1 MDDIFEVIKV
11 QKRSSK
17 RMGTE
22 PIVPLL
28 FRLSIP
34 SIIAMAIQ
42 ALYNVVDSI
51 YVGRLGTD
59 PLSAL
64 SLSFPLQMIII
75 AIAVGTGVG
84 TSSLISRL
92 LGQGKRKQA
101 SNAAEHVILIS
112 LFYSVVMALI
122 GYFLSDR
129 LFVIFTNDP
138 NLINLG
144 TQYISIILMGSV
156 ALFFPMISNNILRGE
171 GNTFVPM
178 LVMIIGAVINII
190 LDPFL
195 IYGLWIFPRLGI
207 QGAAIATVTARLL
220 SGIFLI
226 IMLFSD
232 KNELKMNLKT
242 FKFDF
247 NVIFEIYRVG
257 FPAMIMQF
265 LASFMLAGMNR
276 ILGTF
281 NSTAIAAAGIYFRLQ
296 SFVFMPVFGLNQG
309 YMPIV
314 GYNYGHNN
322 PKRMMKTIKLAGL
335 IAFVFTTAGFILFQS
350 IPQLL
355 ISLFNSDPE
364 LIEIGTT
371 ALKRISIAFPII
383 GPAIIVSTT
392 FQAMGKGLPSL
403 FFSFLRQIIIL
414 LPLMYLLG
422 QWYGLSE
429 LWYAFPISE
438 VISIIPAA
446 IWLKI
451 TLNSVTTKMEQR
463 KNMPEFSK
471 DTG

>member
-1 MDDIFEVIKV
+1 M

-17 RMGTE
+17 RMGTD

-92 LGQGKRKQA
+92 LGQGKREQA

-112 LFYSVVMALI
+112 LFYSILMALV

-129 LFVIFTNDP
+129 LFVIFTEDA
-138 NLINLG
+138 NLIRLG
-144 TQYISIILMGSV
+144 TEYISIILMGSI

-171 GNTFVPM
+171 GNTFIPM
-178 LVMIIGAVINII
+178 VVMVIGAVINII

-207 QGAAIATVTARLL
+207 QGAAIATVSARLL
-220 SGIFLI
+220 SGIFLVF
-226 IMLFSD
+226 MLFSD
-232 KNELKMNLKT
+232 KNELKMDLKT

-247 NVIFEIYRVG
+247 NVIIEIYRVG

-265 LASFMLAGMNR
+265 LASFMLAGMNK
-276 ILGTF
+276 ILGSFT
-281 NSTAIAAAGIYFRLQ
+281 STAIAAAGIYFRLQ

-314 GYNYGHNN
+314 GYNFGHNK
-322 PKRMMKTIKLAGL
+322 PQRMMKTIKLAGL
-335 IAFVFTTAGFILFQS
+335 IAFVFTTSGFILFQT
-350 IPQLL
+350 IPTQL
-355 ISLFNSDPE
+355 ITLFNKDPE
-364 LIEIGTT
+364 LIRIGTT
-371 ALKRISIAFPII
+371 ALKKISIAFPII
-383 GPAIIVSTT
+383 GPAIIISTT

-403 FFSFLRQIIIL
+403 LFSFLRQIVVL

-422 QWYGLSE
+422 QWYGLND

-451 TLNSVTTKMEQR
+451 TLNRVTTEMERRNQ
-463 KNMPEFSK
+463 MPGHSI
-471 DTG
+471 DTGS

>member
-1 MDDIFEVIKV
+1 
-11 QKRSSK
+11 
-17 RMGTE
+17 MGTE

-92 LGQGKRKQA
+92 LGKGERKQA
-101 SNAAEHVILIS
+101 ANAAEHVILIS
-112 LFYSVVMALI
+112 LFYSILMGLV
-122 GYFLSDR
+122 GYFFADR
-129 LFVIFTNDP
+129 LFVIFTDDS
-138 NLINLG
+138 NLISLG
-144 TQYISIILMGSV
+144 TQYISIILMGSI

-171 GNTFVPM
+171 GNTFIPM
-178 LVMIIGAVINII
+178 VVMVIGAVINII

-195 IYGLWIFPRLGI
+195 IYGLWIFPQLGI
-207 QGAAIATVTARLL
+207 RGAAIATVTARLV
-220 SGIFLI
+220 SGIILVF
-226 IMLFSD
+226 MLFSD
-232 KNELKMNLKT
+232 KNELKLNLKS

-247 NVIFEIYRVG
+247 NVIVEIYRVG

-265 LASFMLAGMNR
+265 LASFMLAGMNK
-276 ILGTF
+276 ILASFTT
-281 NSTAIAAAGIYFRLQ
+281 TAIAAAGIYFRLQ
-296 SFVFMPVFGLNQG
+296 SFIFMPVFGLNQG

-322 PKRMMKTIKLAGL
+322 PKRMLKTIKLAML
-335 IAFVFTTAGFILFQS
+335 IGFLFTTIGFIIFQT
-350 IPQLL
+350 IPEQL
-355 ISLFNSDPE
+355 ITLFNKDPE
-364 LIEIGTT
+364 LIRIGTT
-371 ALKRISIAFPII
+371 ALKKISIAFPII

-414 LPLMYLLG
+414 LPSMYLLG
-422 QWYGLSE
+422 QWYGLSN

-438 VISIIPAA
+438 IISMIPAA

-451 TLNSVTTKMEQR
+451 TLDKVLTEMNTKSGLTDY
-463 KNMPEFSK
+463 SK
-471 DTG
+471 DTV

>member
-1 MDDIFEVIKV
+1 M

-17 RMGTE
+17 LMGTQ

-92 LGQGKRKQA
+92 LGKGEKKLA
-101 SNAAEHVILIS
+101 SNAAEHVIFIS
-112 LFYSVVMALI
+112 IIYSIIMAFI
-122 GYFLSDR
+122 GYFFADR
-129 LFVIFTNDP
+129 LFVIFTDDP
-138 NLINLG
+138 HLITLG
-144 TQYISIILMGSV
+144 TQYISIILMGSI

-171 GNTFVPM
+171 GNTFIPM
-178 LVMIIGAVINII
+178 IVMIIGAVINII

-195 IYGLWIFPRLGI
+195 IYGLWIFPKLGI
-207 QGAAIATVTARLL
+207 QGAAVATVTARLI
-220 SGIFLI
+220 SGIFLAF
-226 IMLFSD
+226 MLFSN
-232 KNELKMNLKT
+232 KNELKLNLKS
-242 FKFDF
+242 FVFDF
-247 NVIFEIYRVG
+247 KVIIEVYRVG

-265 LASFMLAGMNR
+265 LASFMLAGMNL
-276 ILGTF
+276 ILASFT
-281 NSTAIAAAGIYFRLQ
+281 STAIAAAGIYFRLQ
-296 SFVFMPVFGLNQG
+296 SFIFMPVFGLNQG

-322 PKRMMKTIKLAGL
+322 PQRMLKTIKLAVL
-335 IAFVFTTAGFILFQS
+335 IGFSFTMVGFILFQT
-350 IPQLL
+350 IPTQI
-355 ISLFNSDPE
+355 ISLFNNDPE
-364 LIEIGTT
+364 LIRIGTS
-371 ALKRISIAFPII
+371 ALKKISIAFPII

-392 FQAMGKGLPSL
+392 FQAMGKGMPSL

-422 QWYGLSE
+422 QWYGLDT

-438 VISIIPAA
+438 VVSIIPAA

-451 TLNSVTTKMEQR
+451 TLNRVVSEMENRAQLPEYS
-463 KNMPEFSK
+463 KNK
-471 DTG
+471 

>member
-1 MDDIFEVIKV
+1 VVSV

-17 RMGTE
+17 RMGTD

-92 LGQGKRKQA
+92 LGQGKREQA

-112 LFYSVVMALI
+112 LFYSILMALV

-129 LFVIFTNDP
+129 LFVIFTEDA
-138 NLINLG
+138 NLIRLG
-144 TQYISIILMGSV
+144 TEYISIILMGSI

-171 GNTFVPM
+171 GNTFIPM
-178 LVMIIGAVINII
+178 VVMVIGAVINII

-207 QGAAIATVTARLL
+207 QGAAIATVSARLL
-220 SGIFLI
+220 SGIFLVF
-226 IMLFSD
+226 MLFSD
-232 KNELKMNLKT
+232 KNELKMDLKT

-247 NVIFEIYRVG
+247 NVIIEIYRVG

-265 LASFMLAGMNR
+265 LASFMLAGMNK
-276 ILGTF
+276 ILGSFT
-281 NSTAIAAAGIYFRLQ
+281 STAIAAAGIYFRLQ

-314 GYNYGHNN
+314 GYNFGHNK
-322 PKRMMKTIKLAGL
+322 PQRMMKTIKLAGL
-335 IAFVFTTAGFILFQS
+335 IAFVFTTSGFILFQT
-350 IPQLL
+350 IPTQL
-355 ISLFNSDPE
+355 ITLFNKDPE
-364 LIEIGTT
+364 LIRIGTT
-371 ALKRISIAFPII
+371 ALKKISIAFPII
-383 GPAIIVSTT
+383 GPAIIISTT

-403 FFSFLRQIIIL
+403 LFSFLRQIVVL

-422 QWYGLSE
+422 QWYGLND

-451 TLNSVTTKMEQR
+451 TLNRVTTEMERRNQ
-463 KNMPEFSK
+463 MPGHSI
-471 DTG
+471 DTGS

>member
-1 MDDIFEVIKV
+1 
-11 QKRSSK
+11 
-17 RMGTE
+17 MGTE

-92 LGQGKRKQA
+92 LGKGERKQA
-101 SNAAEHVILIS
+101 ANAAEHVILIS
-112 LFYSVVMALI
+112 LFYSILMGLV
-122 GYFLSDR
+122 GYFFADR
-129 LFVIFTNDP
+129 LFVIFTDDP
-138 NLINLG
+138 NLISLG
-144 TQYISIILMGSV
+144 TQYISIILMGSI

-171 GNTFVPM
+171 GNTFIPM
-178 LVMIIGAVINII
+178 VVMVIGAVINII

-195 IYGLWIFPRLGI
+195 IYGLWIFPQLGI
-207 QGAAIATVTARLL
+207 RGAAIATVTARLV
-220 SGIFLI
+220 SGIILVF
-226 IMLFSD
+226 MLFSD
-232 KNELKMNLKT
+232 KNELKLNLKS

-247 NVIFEIYRVG
+247 NVIVEIYRVG

-265 LASFMLAGMNR
+265 LASFMLAGMNK
-276 ILGTF
+276 ILASFTT
-281 NSTAIAAAGIYFRLQ
+281 TAIAAAGIYFRLQ
-296 SFVFMPVFGLNQG
+296 SFIFMPVFGLNQG

-322 PKRMMKTIKLAGL
+322 PKRMLKTIKLAML
-335 IAFVFTTAGFILFQS
+335 IGFLFTTIGFIIFQT
-350 IPQLL
+350 IPEQL
-355 ISLFNSDPE
+355 ITLFNKDPE
-364 LIEIGTT
+364 LIRIGTT
-371 ALKRISIAFPII
+371 ALKKISIAFPII

-414 LPLMYLLG
+414 LPSMYLLG
-422 QWYGLSE
+422 QWYGLSN

-438 VISIIPAA
+438 IISMIPAA

-451 TLNSVTTKMEQR
+451 TLDKVLTEMNTKSGLTDY
-463 KNMPEFSK
+463 SK
-471 DTG
+471 DTV

>member
-1 MDDIFEVIKV
+1 M

-17 RMGTE
+17 RMGTD

-84 TSSLISRL
+84 TSSLISRR
-92 LGQGKRKQA
+92 LGQGEREEA
-101 SNAAEHVILIS
+101 ANAAEHVILIS
-112 LFYSVVMALI
+112 LFYSIIMALI

-129 LFVIFTNDP
+129 LFVIFTNDA

-144 TQYISIILMGSV
+144 TQYISIILMGSI

-171 GNTFVPM
+171 GNTFIPM
-178 LVMIIGAVINII
+178 VVMVIGAVINII

-195 IYGLWIFPRLGI
+195 IYGLWLFPRLGI

-220 SGIFLI
+220 SGIFLVF
-226 IMLFSD
+226 MLFSD
-232 KNELKMNLKT
+232 KNELKMDLKT
-242 FKFDF
+242 FEFDF
-247 NVIFEIYRVG
+247 NVIVEIYKVG

-265 LASFMLAGMNR
+265 LASFMLAGMNK
-276 ILGTF
+276 ILASFTT
-281 NSTAIAAAGIYFRLQ
+281 TAIAAAGIYFRLQ

-314 GYNYGHNN
+314 GYNFGHNN
-322 PKRMMKTIKLAGL
+322 PKRMMKTIKLAGV
-335 IAFVFTTAGFILFQS
+335 IAFVFTTAGFIIFQT
-350 IPQLL
+350 IPTQL
-355 ISLFNSDPE
+355 ITLFNKDPE
-364 LIEIGTT
+364 LIRIGTT

-383 GPAIIVSTT
+383 GPAIIISTT

-403 FFSFLRQIIIL
+403 FFSFLRQIIVL
-414 LPLMYLLG
+414 LPMMYLLG
-422 QWYGLSE
+422 QWYGLNN

-438 VISIIPAA
+438 VISVIPAA
-446 IWLKI
+446 IWLKL
-451 TLNSVTTKMEQR
+451 TLNRVTSEMER
-463 KNMPEFSK
+463 RNNMPGYSK
-471 DTG
+471 DIG

>member
-1 MDDIFEVIKV
+1 V

-17 RMGTE
+17 RMGTD

-92 LGQGKRKQA
+92 LGQGKREQA

-112 LFYSVVMALI
+112 LFYSILMALV

-129 LFVIFTNDP
+129 LFVIFTEDA
-138 NLINLG
+138 NLIRLG
-144 TQYISIILMGSV
+144 TEYISIILMGSI

-171 GNTFVPM
+171 GNTFIPM
-178 LVMIIGAVINII
+178 VVMVIGAVINII

-207 QGAAIATVTARLL
+207 QGAAIATVSARLL
-220 SGIFLI
+220 SGIFLVF
-226 IMLFSD
+226 MLFSD
-232 KNELKMNLKT
+232 KNELKMDLKT

-247 NVIFEIYRVG
+247 NVIIEIYRVG

-265 LASFMLAGMNR
+265 LASFMLAGMNK
-276 ILGTF
+276 ILGSFT
-281 NSTAIAAAGIYFRLQ
+281 STAIAAAGIYFRLQ

-314 GYNYGHNN
+314 GYNFGHNK
-322 PKRMMKTIKLAGL
+322 PQRMMKTIKLAGL
-335 IAFVFTTAGFILFQS
+335 IAFVFTTSGFILFQT
-350 IPQLL
+350 IPTQL
-355 ISLFNSDPE
+355 ITLFNKDPE
-364 LIEIGTT
+364 LIRIGTT
-371 ALKRISIAFPII
+371 ALKKISIAFPII
-383 GPAIIVSTT
+383 GPAIIISTT

-403 FFSFLRQIIIL
+403 LFSFLRQIVVL

-422 QWYGLSE
+422 QWYGLND

-451 TLNSVTTKMEQR
+451 TLNRVTTEMERRNQ
-463 KNMPEFSK
+463 MPGHSI
-471 DTG
+471 DTGS